1 MTVGQ
6 SANSEDKESEG
17 KHRRR
22 DTELDC
28 PLVTPISSYRP
39 LTFLLPERSGQ
50 QGHQPLRNVQ
60 QTLVRRMNPRLSL
73 KPKYPHVT
81 RTPNSW
87 SLGTTRRDIFSR
99 IFLLAT

>member
-1 MTVGQ
+1 MTAGQ

-28 PLVTPISSYRP
+28 PLVTPSSSYRP

-81 RTPNSW
+81 RTPPTA
-87 SLGTTRRDIFSR
+87 GH
-99 IFLLAT
+99 